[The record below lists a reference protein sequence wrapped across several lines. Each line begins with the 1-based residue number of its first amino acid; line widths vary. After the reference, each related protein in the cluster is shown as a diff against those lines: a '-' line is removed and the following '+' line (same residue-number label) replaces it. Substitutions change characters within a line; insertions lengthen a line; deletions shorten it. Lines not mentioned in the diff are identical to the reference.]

1 MVFFKMMDQKAYW
14 VGFNHIN
21 GIGSVRLKS
30 LVDFFS
36 DLSVAWQAP
45 AEALQAAGLPPK
57 IIQNLQRF
65 RKQVDLELLYQSI
78 LDKGI
83 QIITLLDE
91 SYPRRLKE
99 IEQPP
104 PVLYMH
110 GQLIDEDDWTV
121 AVVGTRRM
129 TAYGRQVTAELSNFL
144 GHNGITL
151 VSGLARGVDGLAHK
165 TILDS
170 GGRTIAVLGSGVDR
184 IYPPENRQLAARIIE
199 NGAIISDYAPGTPP
213 EGINFPPRNRIISG
227 LSLATIVVE
236 AGDTSG
242 ALITASFAAEQGRE
256 VFAIPGNIY
265 SLQSKGTNRLIQQG
279 AIPLL
284 SMEDILETL
293 NLEKIHVQ
301 RHVRKLIPAD
311 DMEKRLLTVLNFEPK
326 HIDEISE
333 ELEIPVEKVSASLA
347 LMELKGMVQQL
358 GGMNYIQVREG
369 NPTYGE
375 SE

>member
-1 MVFFKMMDQKAYW
+1 MIDPKAYW
-14 VGFNHIN
+14 VGFNHIK

-30 LVDFFS
+30 LLDFFS

-45 AEALQAAGLPPK
+45 IESLQEAGLPPK
-57 IIQNLQRF
+57 IIRNLQLF
-65 RKQVDLELLYQSI
+65 RKQVDLEHLYQSI
-78 LDKGI
+78 QDKGI
-83 QIITLLDE
+83 QIITLLDDN
-91 SYPRRLKE
+91 YPRRLME
-99 IEQPP
+99 IAQPP
-104 PVLYMH
+104 PVLYLR
-110 GQLIDEDDWTV
+110 GRLTDEDDWTV

-129 TAYGRQVTAELSNFL
+129 TAYGRQVTAELAKFL

-151 VSGLARGVDGLAHK
+151 VSGLARGVDGLSHK
-165 TILDS
+165 TVLDA

-184 IYPPENRQLAARIIE
+184 IYPPENRQLAARIME

-227 LSLATIVVE
+227 LSLATIVIE
-236 AGDTSG
+236 AGETSG
-242 ALITASFAAEQGRE
+242 ALITASFAAEQGRD
-256 VFAIPGNIY
+256 VFALPGNIY

-284 SMEDILETL
+284 SMNDILEVL

-301 RHVRKLIPAD
+301 RHARKLLPAD
-311 DMEKRLLTVLNFEPK
+311 EMEKRLLTVLDYEPK

-333 ELEIPVEKVSASLA
+333 ELEIPIEKVSASLA
-347 LMELKGMVQQL
+347 LMELKGMVQHL
-358 GGMNYIQVREG
+358 GGMNYIQVRE
-369 NPTYGE
+369 NSSTYGE

>member
-1 MVFFKMMDQKAYW
+1 MMDQKAYW
-14 VGFNHIN
+14 VGFNHIK

-104 PVLYMH
+104 PVLYMG

-129 TAYGRQVTAELSNFL
+129 TAYGRQATAELSNFL

-236 AGDTSG
+236 AGETSG

-358 GGMNYIQVREG
+358 GGMNYIQVRES
-369 NPTYGE
+369 NSTYGE